1 MSASQL
7 STSKRWHT
15 FQAGKP
21 MCGTLT
27 SRTSRWTYGQHQ
39 APTCKTCQRIA
50 ESRAPQSPPKRND
63 TARRALARACT
74 RERFRDLLRAIGRSC
89 LPLPSFG
96 PVDVGAGDPN
106 WWTFDAIAKATP

>member
-21 MCGTLT
+21 LCGTLT
-27 SRTSRWTYGQHQ
+27 NKTSRWTYGQHQ

-63 TARRALARACT
+63 TARRALARAGS
-74 RERFRDLLRAIGRSC
+74 RERFRLATMGVWGGNARSERASFAPPFVAGGRS
-89 LPLPSFG
+89 
-96 PVDVGAGDPN
+96 D
-106 WWTFDAIAKATP
+106 WWATS